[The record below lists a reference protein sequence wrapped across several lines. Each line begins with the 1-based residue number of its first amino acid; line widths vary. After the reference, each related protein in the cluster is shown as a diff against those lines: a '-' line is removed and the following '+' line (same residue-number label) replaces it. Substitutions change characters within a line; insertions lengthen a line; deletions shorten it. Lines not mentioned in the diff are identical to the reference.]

1 MTMDRKNQL
10 MQEALDGEL
19 SPEQQQELDAI
30 LDGDQERAEYD
41 KLQVLDDILRTAPHE
56 RAPQRLALKIM
67 GRIAESVKAQQK
79 HNMEA
84 ELTEIAEAV
93 IDVAMTTVTVA
104 TLPLLVGA
112 SWLMLNAQA
121 RPEVAED
128 VLAKVTALFI
138 LTIDVIQVML
148 EEAEAAYDPENPEV
162 SMAILTM
169 IPSTLLLLVKQVMG
183 LEDDDETDD
192 DSTE

>member
-1 MTMDRKNQL
+1 MDRKNQL